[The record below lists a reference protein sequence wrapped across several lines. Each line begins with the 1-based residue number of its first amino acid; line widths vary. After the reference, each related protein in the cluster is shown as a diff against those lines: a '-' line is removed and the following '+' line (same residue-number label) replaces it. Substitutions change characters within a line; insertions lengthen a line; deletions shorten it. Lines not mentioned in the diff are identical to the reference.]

1 MLRLLFGLGKL
12 IEQNYLQIF
21 IIKYLCYLNLK
32 KYFAKHK
39 LKTIVVGHQA
49 FYKRQP
55 IPRKKK

>member
-1 MLRLLFGLGKL
+1 MLF
-12 IEQNYLQIF
+12 EF
-21 IIKYLCYLNLK
+21 EK

-55 IPRKKK
+55 IPKKKKIIIFFLAHEHQKLKIILKKLPFN